1 MKSYS
6 IIAKLTYSLNA
17 QNEEQ
22 AGERG
27 EKVLEALLAGK
38 AITNSWYDENLESEI
53 EVEECIGCE
62 YGPGC
67 QHDPQKADYCPLGPG
82 EKEAT
87 P

>member
-38 AITNSWYDENLESEI
+38 AINNSWYDDNVESEI
-53 EVEECIGCE
+53 EVEEG
-62 YGPGC
+62 
-67 QHDPQKADYCPLGPG
+67 
-82 EKEAT
+82 
-87 P
+87 